1 MPRGAVSQL
10 VHGRPGVD
18 VTYTRITSFADGKSR
33 TDRYFTRYTPWDD
46 FYAYG
51 PGVTPPAGVK
61 VLPPKR

>member
-1 MPRGAVSQL
+1 VVSLRQL

-18 VTYTRITSFADGKSR
+18 VTYTRIITLANGSTRA
-33 TDRYFTRYTPWDD
+33 DRYFTQYKPWED
-46 FYAYG
+46 FYTYG